1 MVTGA
6 PDILRADPPVPE
18 STGLQGGQTLAL
30 QGGHMGRSG
39 RCLLRYCAK
48 KKPRRSGAAGL

>member
-6 PDILRADPPVPE
+6 PGILRADPPVPE
-18 STGLQGGQTLAL
+18 STGLQG
-30 QGGHMGRSG
+30 GGHMGRSG

-48 KKPRRSGAAGL
+48 KKAPPERGCRA